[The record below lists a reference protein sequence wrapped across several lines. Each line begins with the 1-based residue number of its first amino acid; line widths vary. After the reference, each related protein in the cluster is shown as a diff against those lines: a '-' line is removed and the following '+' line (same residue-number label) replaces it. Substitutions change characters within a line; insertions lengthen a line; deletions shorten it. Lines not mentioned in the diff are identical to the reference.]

1 MLAGISCLTWRISSP
16 EKRSSCRSSS
26 LTTASVTLECLR
38 TLISLLAGIAALI
51 QLGSLLLHPNLRLSL
66 DRLWYINYTF
76 VALIIVLICCV
87 ISVCTSRKSSLDH
100 RQRNTMFK
108 LIQEVI
114 FFGSIVH
121 LVPNVLS
128 KLISVYAFASFLNF
142 ESILY
147 YIIRNIS
154 LGPSKFW
161 KINFYTK
168 IL

>member
-1 MLAGISCLTWRISSP
+1 MDMSLTLRIIAVVFMVLIQYACGNFVFNVTHKFAGKEKQLSELKSHDSFRHARMLANIDLPLGGDSRADSIGF
-16 EKRSSCRSSS
+16 SSS
-26 LTTASVTLECLR
+26 TSQFA
-38 TLISLLAGIAALI
+38 
-51 QLGSLLLHPNLRLSL
+51 LSL

-128 KLISVYAFASFLNF
+128 KLISVYAFASFLKIWVYF
-142 ESILY
+142 ILY
-147 YIIRNIS
+147 HS
-154 LGPSKFW
+154 
-161 KINFYTK
+161 
-168 IL
+168 